1 MNKEKLN
8 SIANTLSTP
17 PKGILAADESS
28 NTITKRLIQSM
39 QNQITK
45 IEENIENYYSL
56 QKI

>member
-8 SIANTLSTP
+8 SIANTLSTS
-17 PKGILAADESS
+17 PKGILAADEAP
-28 NTITKRLIQSM
+28 TLLQKDLTQLM
-39 QNQITK
+39 QNQMTK